1 MLYMR
6 TAISWKPSCLSSFYQ
21 ELNQLPHVLKCT
33 GFNKHSLTFCLC
45 IGQFNSLLIISLKF
59 KSEIFFLR
67 RLKIVYINKCLMA
80 KDYTLFN
87 ERFQKVFT
95 SKQGTLDWIVTLSS
109 VDWVNLIIL
118 DIMELNCM
126 HFRFFIDEPYT
137 TVLHLQGSQ
146 QKAAPG
152 D

>member
-1 MLYMR
+1 M
-6 TAISWKPSCLSSFYQ
+6 
-21 ELNQLPHVLKCT
+21 
-33 GFNKHSLTFCLC
+33 
-45 IGQFNSLLIISLKF
+45 
-59 KSEIFFLR
+59 
-67 RLKIVYINKCLMA
+67 
-80 KDYTLFN
+80 
-87 ERFQKVFT
+87 FT

-109 VDWVNLIIL
+109 VDWVNLIML

-146 QKAAPG
+146 YKAAPG